1 MNDKDKIYFLFMYRL
16 QELSACNEENPDYS
30 DIELIQHINV
40 DVVRLTKLLSGKLYL
55 FFCCFF
61 KKNIFFCLPR

>member
-1 MNDKDKIYFLFMYRL
+1 MFFSSRL

-40 DVVRLTKLLSGKLYL
+40 DVNRLTRLLNG
-55 FFCCFF
+55 
-61 KKNIFFCLPR
+61 